1 MNHKELSLSLKN
13 MSILYVEDDEETSQ
27 LMYSTLS
34 LLSNNIHLAKNGI
47 DALNLYH
54 TAKPQLIISD
64 IEMPKMSGIDFVK
77 EIRKLNSKIPI
88 ILLSAHTDA
97 KYLLPAA
104 NLNIQSYLV
113 KPVQSEKLREALYH
127 IIKILDENN
136 NLYII
141 LSNSLKYN
149 KTNLEITSQDNQ
161 NIKLNLKEKKLID
174 LLILNQNKIVTYSEI
189 ENFVWDDYDEI
200 MTSMALRTIIKNLRK
215 KISSKFIE
223 NVSGQGYRVVI
234 NS

>member
-1 MNHKELSLSLKN
+1 MNHKELSFSLKN

-27 LMYSTLS
+27 IMYSTLS
-34 LLSNNIHLAKNGI
+34 LLSNNIHLAKNGM

-54 TAKPQLIISD
+54 ISKPQLIISD
-64 IEMPKMSGIDFVK
+64 IEMPQMTGIELIK
-77 EIRKLNSKIPI
+77 EIRKVNSKIPI

-113 KPVQSEKLREALYH
+113 KPIQSEKLREALYH
-127 IIKILDENN
+127 IITLLDENN
-136 NLYII
+136 NLYIN
-141 LSNSLKYN
+141 LSDTLKYN

-189 ENFVWDDYDEI
+189 ENSVWDDYDEV

-215 KISSKFIE
+215 KISSNFIE
-223 NVSGQGYRVVI
+223 NISGQGYRVVI

>member
-1 MNHKELSLSLKN
+1 MNHKELSFSLKN

-27 LMYSTLS
+27 IMYSTLS
-34 LLSNNIHLAKNGI
+34 LLSNNIHLAKNGM

-54 TAKPQLIISD
+54 ISKPQLIISD
-64 IEMPKMSGIDFVK
+64 IEMPQMTGIELIK
-77 EIRKLNSKIPI
+77 EIRKVNSKIPI

-113 KPVQSEKLREALYH
+113 KPIQSEKLREALYH
-127 IIKILDENN
+127 IITLLDENN
-136 NLYII
+136 NLYIN
-141 LSNSLKYN
+141 LSDSLKYN

-189 ENFVWDDYDEI
+189 ENSVWDDYDEV

-215 KISSKFIE
+215 KISSEFIE
-223 NVSGQGYRVVI
+223 NISGQGYRVVI